1 MNWITFSVLAIVFV
15 VGYMMIDEA
24 IKKHGDIKSYFGS
37 IKE

>member
-24 IKKHGDIKSYFGS
+24 IKKHGDIKSYLGS